1 MTDFIVR
8 FEGVELSKE
17 AERHLQAAIGAA
29 VETAMGS
36 AAFQPNPEGD
46 GQCVFIPH
54 RWLGRYILSQAA
66 LERDEG
72 ALRKQ
77 LMVTVGSAQRT

>member
-17 AERHLQAAIGAA
+17 AERHFQAAIGAA

-36 AAFQPNPEGD
+36 AAFQPDPEGD
-46 GQCVFIPH
+46 GQCIFIPR

-66 LERDEG
+66 LARDAG
-72 ALRKQ
+72 ALSKP
-77 LMVTVGSAQRT
+77 LTVSVGSVQRT